1 MSIKDYLNQHL
12 DELPDNVYEELSKLP
27 KDSSDEE
34 YKAVLNAHIDELSDD
49 LYNTL
54 QSIKTK
60 NYIAEFNAINP
71 DKEAQTQFAK
81 INELAKKGNADAKRF
96 IEESS
101 ATGYTRPQS
110 GELDLGGYLG
120 KFQEQQHSQ
129 MFDETA
135 LKLSQNLNIDLEN
148 AKSVLG
154 SNPRAMQLI
163 AENGLP
169 DTIKGWANLGIML
182 GLDEFSGLGRMA
194 TSAYQQAE
202 NLVTGEGKLGF
213 DQFRKDQAR
222 TQGFENQGIQSEL
235 MSPTLPISMAMGG
248 PLTKLGG
255 KVVSRMLPTTTTKAI
270 GEGIGGTLMA
280 GFEQLGQAGTA
291 LAENSALGGKG
302 LHRTQ
307 APPTMKE
314 TALMMLTGGAL
325 GSAMPYAKKGF
336 DSFVKPMFKAKPQV
350 QMTQAMPNQSNF
362 AQTTQAIPTQTTP
375 MTQGATQ
382 IPQQATSQNILNDIE
397 FGADLTQN
405 EIHTKLDELAP
416 QIPYN
421 ERRMLGQ
428 KIHENS
434 ANLQGLSDEGVNI
447 MRNKSIADALHTTAD
462 AQNVLKYESAIM
474 KKPNYASTSIMDDFV
489 TQHRPKAKQA
499 LKKEANEI
507 GSKIGE
513 FRSQVG
519 LPQTTS
525 KEDVLTSW
533 NDALEGG
540 VGLRVELS
548 EDGVPFLVDA
558 EKGSM
563 LNLGSTEEGQVMAMT
578 KDILKR
584 TKSGEMTEDQLQTT
598 ISMLRGLVPYQK
610 ARGSEDYIDK
620 TISKFRSSLKDKA
633 ILNFENKMRDNGI
646 DEDEIANR
654 VKEYNDNLKAFAIN
668 KETDKNFDKVLGNIS
683 TTLDEAGNEQDIS
696 AKGGTA
702 MLRQIG
708 RSGTETSRALS
719 EIFQKHL
726 GINLPKEVT
735 HMKIASDLA
744 GGSAS
749 QKMGVSGFSISNPMG
764 AVTKFLTPKEKERAL
779 MEVIAKRLAQDRK
792 VTKGINLEGK
802 K

>member
-1 MSIKDYLNQHL
+1 MLSEENRQKL
-12 DELPDNVYEELSKLP
+12 DAIVMQMEEANESESDIQLVINDFKSKY
-27 KDSSDEE
+27 DEQE
-34 YKAVLNAHIDELSDD
+34 PPRD
-49 LYNTL
+49 
-54 QSIKTK
+54 
-60 NYIAEFNAINP
+60 YIAEFNATNP
-71 DKEAQTQFAK
+71 DEEAQAQFAK
-81 INELAKKGNADAKRF
+81 INELANKGNADAKRF
-96 IEESS
+96 IQESS

-110 GELDLGGYLG
+110 GELDLGGYLS

-169 DTIKGWANLGIML
+169 DTIKGWANLGMML

-202 NLVTGEGKLGF
+202 NLVTGEGNLGF

-235 MSPTLPISMAMGG
+235 MSPTLPISMAMGT
-248 PLTKLGG
+248 PLMGLGG
-255 KVVSRMLPTTTTKAI
+255 KVVSRMLPTTATKAI
-270 GEGIGGTLMA
+270 GEGIGGSLMA

-291 LAENSALGGKG
+291 LAENSALGGEG
-302 LHRTQ
+302 LKRESEM
-307 APPTMKE
+307 PTMKE

-336 DSFVKPMFKAKPQV
+336 DSFVKPMFKAKPQA
-350 QMTQAMPNQSNF
+350 QMTQAMP
-362 AQTTQAIPTQTTP
+362 TQAPQ
-375 MTQGATQ
+375 MAQGATTQ
-382 IPQQATSQNILNDIE
+382 SALNDIE
-397 FGADLTQN
+397 FSPNLTQN

-447 MRNKSIADALHTTAD
+447 MRNKSIADALHTPAD

-633 ILNFENKMRDNGI
+633 ILNFESKMRDNGI

-779 MEVIAKRLAQDRK
+779 MEVITKRLAQDRK

>member
-27 KDSSDEE
+27 KESSDDE
-34 YKAVLNAHIDELSDD
+34 YRAVLNAHIDELSDD

-54 QSIKTK
+54 QSVKTQETPK
-60 NYIAEFNAINP
+60 DYLSEFNAINP
-71 DKEAQTQFAK
+71 DEEAQTQFSK
-81 INELAKKGNADAKRF
+81 IVNLAKGGNQEAQKYIDQ
-96 IEESS
+96 SS
-101 ATGYTRPQS
+101 IGGYTLPQQ

-120 KFQEQQHSQ
+120 KFQEQEHSK

-135 LKLSQNLNIDLEN
+135 LKLSQNLGVDLEF
-148 AKSVLG
+148 AKSTLAT
-154 SNPRAMQLI
+154 NPRAMQLI

-169 DTIKGWANLGIML
+169 DSIKGWANLGAML
-182 GLDEFSGLGRMA
+182 GLDELSGMGRLA

-202 NLVTGEGKLGF
+202 NIVTGEGNVGF
-213 DQFRKDQAR
+213 DQLRKDQSR
-222 TQGFENQGIQSEL
+222 TQGFENQGIQSEI
-235 MSPTLPISMAMGG
+235 MSPTLPISMAMGV
-248 PLTKLGG
+248 PLSKVGG
-255 KVVSRMLPTTTTKAI
+255 AVVSRMLPTTATKAI
-270 GEGIGGTLMA
+270 SEGVTGTAMA
-280 GFEQLGQAGTA
+280 GFEQLGKLGTSI
-291 LAENSALGGKG
+291 AENSALGGEG

-307 APPTMKE
+307 EAPTMKE

-325 GSAMPYAKKGF
+325 GSAMPYAQKGF
-336 DSFVKPMFKAKPQV
+336 DSFVKPLFKARPQA
-350 QMTQAMPNQSNF
+350 QMAQAMP
-362 AQTTQAIPTQTTP
+362 TQAPQ

-382 IPQQATSQNILNDIE
+382 IPQQTTTPNILNDVE
-397 FGADLTQN
+397 FSADMTQN
-405 EIHTKLDELAP
+405 QIHTKLDEIAP

-462 AQNVLKYESAIM
+462 AQNVLKYETAIM
-474 KKPNYASTSIMDDFV
+474 KKPNYSSTSVMDDFV
-489 TQHRPKAKQA
+489 TEHRPKAKQA
-499 LKKEANEI
+499 LKKEADEI
-507 GSKIGE
+507 GAKIGA
-513 FRSQVG
+513 FRKQVG

-525 KEDVLTSW
+525 KEDILNSW
-533 NDALEGG
+533 NEALEGG
-540 VGLRVELS
+540 VGLKVELT

-563 LNLGSTEEGQVMAMT
+563 LSLGSVEEGQVMAMT

-584 TKSGEMTEDQLQTT
+584 TKSGEMTEDQLQTA

-610 ARGSEDYIDK
+610 GRGAEEYIDK
-620 TISKFRSSLKDKA
+620 TISKFRNSLKDKA
-633 ILNFENKMRDNGI
+633 IVNFENKMRENGV
-646 DEDEIANR
+646 DDDSIADA

-683 TTLDEAGNEQDIS
+683 TTLDDAGNEQDIS

-726 GINLPKEVT
+726 GVNLPKEVT

-779 MEVIAKRLAQDRK
+779 MEVITKRLAQDRK
-792 VTKGINLEGK
+792 ATKGINLEGK